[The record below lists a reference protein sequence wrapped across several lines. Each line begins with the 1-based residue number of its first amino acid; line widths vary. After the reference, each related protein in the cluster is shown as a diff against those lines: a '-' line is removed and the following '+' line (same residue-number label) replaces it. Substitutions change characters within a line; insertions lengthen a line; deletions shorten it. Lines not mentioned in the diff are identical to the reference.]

1 MRDLGIEGLRM
12 NDNRIV
18 HAKDVEAK
26 IEEQQRDLCETITRL
41 IALRNEKF
49 NGFVELKLVDGR
61 VVDVDLIT
69 GGRGRQG

>member
-1 MRDLGIEGLRM
+1 M